1 MTGKYM
7 ADTKLKKEHQMK
19 NKNEPNLNVKSQRN
33 YSRLILVAGIIFLI
47 VGILLNLFSDKIFI
61 TEKGDSPS
69 TALETLKSSLS
80 KYKSKMALEKPV
92 FEAALIQFDLQRY
105 QAMVSGTT
113 GEISIGFLNYPV
125 HHNEVASR
133 IETDSP
139 PLKPNYG
146 KMRTTDPFLKGFIK
160 KYQRKKYNDPD
171 VTVLCHVVKRVGKK
185 RAEFVTLNMDRVEL
199 KEVREL
205 YDATDLGIGKN
216 DSLRGPFGSVKK
228 EQISIG
234 SMDTASGIVIPLL
247 ITNFLSPV
255 HGEETLQ
262 VTSNVAFIPVSIS
275 FREPGASADTTLPMK
290 GLVSDPIIID

>member
-1 MTGKYM
+1 
-7 ADTKLKKEHQMK
+7 
-19 NKNEPNLNVKSQRN
+19 
-33 YSRLILVAGIIFLI
+33 
-47 VGILLNLFSDKIFI
+47 
-61 TEKGDSPS
+61 
-69 TALETLKSSLS
+69 
-80 KYKSKMALEKPV
+80 
-92 FEAALIQFDLQRY
+92 
-105 QAMVSGTT
+105 
-113 GEISIGFLNYPV
+113 
-125 HHNEVASR
+125 
-133 IETDSP
+133 
-139 PLKPNYG
+139 
-146 KMRTTDPFLKGFIK
+146 LKGFIK

-171 VTVLCHVVKRVGKK
+171 VTVLCLVVKQVGKK

-205 YDATDLGIGKN
+205 YDAADIGLYGEY
-216 DSLRGPFGSVKK
+216 DSLRGPFSSVKK

-275 FREPGASADTTLPMK
+275 FREPGASAVTTLPMK